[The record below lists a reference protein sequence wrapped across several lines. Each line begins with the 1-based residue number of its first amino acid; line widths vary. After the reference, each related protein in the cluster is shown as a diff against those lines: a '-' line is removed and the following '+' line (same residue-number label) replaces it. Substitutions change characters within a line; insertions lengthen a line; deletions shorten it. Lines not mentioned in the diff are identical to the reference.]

1 MSSYSLEPV
10 TELDGTISRESF
22 TILNNAGTYTEDQQ
36 YNIYTFSS
44 IYSWLL
50 HLYKNKTSVEGS
62 TSTSDLSSLQSSGGT
77 LTLDQY
83 VFLIFQFNL
92 TFKVILKRILY
103 RIV

>member
-1 MSSYSLEPV
+1 M

-50 HLYKNKTSVEGS
+50 NLYKNKTTVEI

-83 VFLIFQFNL
+83 VLLTLFQL
-92 TFKVILKRILY
+92 TFY
-103 RIV
+103 